1 MPLVLN
7 VPSGQGRGK
16 YLKGLFEK
24 TFLTDIMERH
34 DVRHTEDLGNGS
46 SLRGGVSGVSRNT
59 VAEYIRY
66 TEDAF
71 LVQTAKRFDIR
82 GKDYMSGQRKHYF
95 SGLGLRNARLN
106 YRQFDRPRLLENAVY
121 NELVSRGYSVD
132 EGRMQTRVKMRLENW
147 QRNTWN
153 PILSCTILR
162 RRCISRWR
170 KVWMILGKKNRKWHP
185 CSIFGMVFQNIF
197 WSIKTFRSIARKV
210 ESASCPSQIFY

>member
-1 MPLVLN
+1 MVPRFVGRVLCQ
-7 VPSGQGRGK
+7 PGQYRGEIP
-16 YLKGLFEK
+16 G
-24 TFLTDIMERH
+24 
-34 DVRHTEDLGNGS
+34 
-46 SLRGGVSGVSRNT
+46 GGVSGVSRNT
-59 VAEYIRY
+59 VAEYVRY
-66 TEDAF
+66 MEDAF
-71 LVQTAKRFDIR
+71 LFQTAKRFDIR
-82 GKDYMSGQRKHYF
+82 GKDYLSGQRKHYF

-106 YRQFDRPRLLENAVY
+106 NRQFDRPRLLENAVY
-121 NELVSRGYSVD
+121 NELASLGYSVD

-153 PILSCTILR
+153 PILSCSILR

-197 WSIKTFRSIARKV
+197 WSIKTFRPIARKV